1 MKSLSIIIS
10 TANQRILGLNL
21 KPAQRDVCYVI
32 VHQVYDASYTNES
45 LPDFISR
52 DDVTYIRLDYP
63 GLSKSRN
70 VGLGSVKT
78 KYAYIMD
85 DDVDFDLEKMSRLIG
100 WMETNQVDVATC
112 QFVFENGSLP
122 RSYSDVAFKHSMLSA
137 AKVSSIEICVNVEK
151 LRDKG
156 ISFDERFGLGSGLPS
171 GEEYIFITDCIKA
184 GLNVW
189 FYPITTGVHPNIT
202 SGMDFY
208 TSSHKTLAKR
218 EMFKRVFGWKAF
230 LFILVFWLKKSP
242 RVFNAGYLW
251 QFTKTMLL
259 GLK

>member
-1 MKSLSIIIS
+1 M
-10 TANQRILGLNL
+10 NLN
-21 KPAQRDVCYVI
+21 PVHSDVCYVV
-32 VHQVYDASYTNES
+32 VHQVYGESYTNEA

-63 GLSKSRN
+63 GLSKSRC

-85 DDVDFDLEKMSRLIG
+85 DDVDFDLEKMWQLVD
-100 WMETNQVDVATC
+100 WMEVEQVDVATC

-122 RSYSDVAFKHSMLSA
+122 RIYKTTPFKHSMLSA
-137 AKVSSIEICVNVEK
+137 AKVSSIEICANVEK
-151 LRDKG
+151 LRENG
-156 ISFDERFGLGSGLPS
+156 IKFDERFGLGAELPS
-171 GEEYIFITDCIKA
+171 GEEYIFITDSIKA

-208 TSSHKTLAKR
+208 TSSSKTLAKR
-218 EMFKRVFGWKAF
+218 EMFKRIFGWKSF
-230 LFILVFWLKKSP
+230 LFILAFWLKKSP
-242 RVFNAGYLW
+242 SVIKAGHFGM
-251 QFTKTMLL
+251 FTKTMLL